1 VGVALDLATDDL
13 DVIRFTSASEIDRV
27 YAETAGRDDDGRE
40 DLVSATLRLDSG
52 ATGIVEVNWLAAT
65 KVRQLSVTCERGMF
79 IVDYLTQDLT
89 FDQQPRSDIEWDTL
103 RMMRGTGVGDMVR
116 YGIAHREPPVVQWD
130 RFLAALAGDGPPA
143 ATGEDGAAALSI
155 ALAVKRSG
163 VDHAGVVPDYRQV
176 SIP

>member
-116 YGIAHREPPVVQWD
+116 YGIARREPLVVQWG